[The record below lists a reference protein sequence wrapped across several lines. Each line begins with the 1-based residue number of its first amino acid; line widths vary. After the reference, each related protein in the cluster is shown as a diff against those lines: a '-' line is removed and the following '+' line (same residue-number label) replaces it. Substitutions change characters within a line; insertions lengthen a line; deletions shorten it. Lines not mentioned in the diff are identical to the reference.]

1 MQAPRH
7 RNIPTPHQGSARV
20 GFFFFFLLSLFLK
33 AATHLYPDPGA
44 RLHSRWNCW
53 RRSVLEGRWKK
64 NTCPS
69 YPENINALLYKHKSF
84 FFTLHHTPAAAAA
97 AAAASEATGWINA
110 WTLRRFLRCPWCW
123 TGRALDPFVFSRLD
137 VRDKWLI
144 EEDKQER
151 NSNCSE
157 RRSLL
162 LPKINLVWFYIRP
175 IRVKHI
181 SHPPPG
187 GNSTVRIM
195 FFLFI
200 WHIRQCVT
208 PDFTQNHSCNFNS

>member
-20 GFFFFFLLSLFLK
+20 GFFFFFSFPFFK
-33 AATHLYPDPGA
+33 
-44 RLHSRWNCW
+44 RSHSSIS
-53 RRSVLEGRWKK
+53 RSRGTPTFTVELLEGRWKK

-144 EEDKQER
+144 EVAQKRKTNRREIQIVQNADHSSCQKSIWCGFTFDQ
-151 NSNCSE
+151 SE
-157 RRSLL
+157 
-162 LPKINLVWFYIRP
+162 
-175 IRVKHI
+175 
-181 SHPPPG
+181 
-187 GNSTVRIM
+187 
-195 FFLFI
+195 
-200 WHIRQCVT
+200 
-208 PDFTQNHSCNFNS
+208 